1 MYTRMY
7 TCTVYKKKLNSVILA
22 DLLMCW
28 WPVPPKLSSDKG
40 TPVFDSFEH
49 VVLFCHTGFFVG
61 FFNSVSRKQ
70 TPLVYKSIY

>member
-49 VVLFCHTGFFVG
+49 VVLFCQLGFLLG
-61 FFNSVSRKQ
+61 FLTQCLGNKL
-70 TPLVYKSIY
+70 P